1 MYYLTHITFQG
12 IFIASIIAAVIIGDW
27 WANR

>member
-12 IFIASIIAAVIIGDW
+12 VFIATLVAVTVIGMW
-27 WANR
+27 WAER